1 MTPERSDSEP
11 VVAGRRPVTEAIRAG
26 FAKEVLVADGTSPTA
41 GLREVLEAAAA
52 AQIPLRSVARAEL
65 DALASDHR
73 GVIARV
79 VSAGPR
85 PLSEREL
92 ATFAF
97 GNDAIVV
104 VLDGLSDPQN
114 LGAAARSAEAAGV
127 SMLVTRTRRSVDVT
141 AAAIRASAGALL
153 HLPHARVAN
162 IQRAVGRL
170 QEVGFTAVGLAEV
183 AEKTIYDVPSPEGRV
198 ALVIGGEG
206 EGLSRLTRERCDL
219 LVAIPMLGRVASLN
233 ASASLAAALYG
244 YVLASRRI
252 GREGASTPGGEPHRR

>member
-1 MTPERSDSEP
+1 

-26 FAKEVLVADGTSPTA
+26 LVKEVLVAEGTSATE
-41 GLREVLEAAAA
+41 GLREVREAAAE
-52 AQIPLRSVARAEL
+52 AQVPLRTAPRAAL
-65 DALASDHR
+65 DALAPDHR
-73 GVIARV
+73 GVLARV

-97 GNDAIVV
+97 GGDAIVV
-104 VLDGLSDPQN
+104 VLDGLADPQN

-127 SMLVTRTRRSVDVT
+127 SMLITRTRRSADVT
-141 AAAIRASAGALL
+141 AAAIRSSAGALL

-162 IQRAVGRL
+162 IQRAIGRL
-170 QEVGFTAVGLAEV
+170 QEGGFTAVGLAEE
-183 AEKTIYDVPSPEGRV
+183 AENSIYDHPCPEGRL

-219 LVAIPMLGRVASLN
+219 LVSIPMLGRVASLN

-244 YVLASRRI
+244 YVLASRVA
-252 GREGASTPGGEPHRR
+252 GRQGASAAGGEPDRR